1 MQRASTIVLRGN
13 VFVGTVPKELANLIA
28 LTGLYIGAL
37 HLEEEIP
44 IKLRNLQKLQQL
56 SVSDDDFTGSIPTST
71 FNMSALLFLGL
82 QLNRLSDTLPLDLVR
97 GSLS

>member
-28 LTGLYIGAL
+28 LTELYIG
-37 HLEEEIP
+37 
-44 IKLRNLQKLQQL
+44 RRD
-56 SVSDDDFTGSIPTST
+56 SVGDDDFTGSIPTST